1 MDIEINHHGLE
12 KEHWVKLPNP
22 ISDSSIVNLGAPN
35 ASPVPTTKMDDPWNA
50 EPDLAGHGV
59 SSLLHANTWGT
70 NYVMW
75 YPFYKD
81 GAAVAD
87 EQTIVARYNLRL

>member
-1 MDIEINHHGLE
+1 
-12 KEHWVKLPNP
+12 
-22 ISDSSIVNLGAPN
+22 
-35 ASPVPTTKMDDPWNA
+35 MDDPWNA

-87 EQTIVARYNLRL
+87 EQTIVARYNVRF